1 MFKLD
6 PNKEY
11 PKKLYSK
18 SLIRFQDCDPLKHLN
33 NAKYFDYF
41 FNAREDH
48 VAEVYNFDYNDYFEN
63 NHTSWVVY
71 NHQIGYVSSARVSE
85 WVTIISSTVYYNE
98 DTLVTEYV
106 MTDEHLQVLKAV
118 LWTTSKYIDVR
129 TGKKT
134 PHPPEVMEFFD
145 KVCLEGID
153 FEHTSFNAR
162 IKVIKQELKEGKF
175 V

>member
-1 MFKLD
+1 
-6 PNKEY
+6 
-11 PKKLYSK
+11 
-18 SLIRFQDCDPLKHLN
+18 
-33 NAKYFDYF
+33 
-41 FNAREDH
+41 
-48 VAEVYNFDYNDYFEN
+48 VYNFDYNDYFEN

-85 WVTIISSTVYYNE
+85 WVTIISSTIYYNE

-134 PHPPEVMEFFD
+134 PHPPEVMEF
-145 KVCLEGID
+145 L
-153 FEHTSFNAR
+153 
-162 IKVIKQELKEGKF
+162 IKYVLRE
-175 V
+175 

>member
-11 PKKLYSK
+11 PKKLHSK

-71 NHQIGYVSSARVSE
+71 NHQIGYVSSAR
-85 WVTIISSTVYYNE
+85 
-98 DTLVTEYV
+98 
-106 MTDEHLQVLKAV
+106 
-118 LWTTSKYIDVR
+118 
-129 TGKKT
+129 
-134 PHPPEVMEFFD
+134 
-145 KVCLEGID
+145 
-153 FEHTSFNAR
+153 
-162 IKVIKQELKEGKF
+162 
-175 V
+175 